1 LRLVLSAVEKLERE
15 VTMPAAITREVM
27 VWLEAMMEHGAI
39 TVDTSGRGDLSPGVK
54 QAVEALHEVLAGG
67 TIDVRVVTPGDAV
80 IRADLA
86 QKLQDAMGAANQS
99 SPQVFAP

>member
-1 LRLVLSAVEKLERE
+1 
-15 VTMPAAITREVM
+15 MPVAITQEVM
-27 VWLEAMMEHGAI
+27 AWLEAMMVHGAI
-39 TVDTSGRGDLSPGVK
+39 VVDTSGRGDLSPGVK

-67 TIDVRVVTPGDAV
+67 TIDVTVVTPGDPS

-86 QKLQDAMGAANQS
+86 QKLQDAMAAANQS